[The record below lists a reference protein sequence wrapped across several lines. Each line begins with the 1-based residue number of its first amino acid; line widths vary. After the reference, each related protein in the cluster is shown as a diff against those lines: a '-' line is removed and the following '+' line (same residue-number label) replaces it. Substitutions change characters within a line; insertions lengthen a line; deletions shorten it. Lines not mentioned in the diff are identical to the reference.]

1 MGCDNS
7 PYPRATARI
16 GNRDQQD
23 GQSKVLKKILEPLK
37 YFAVAAIVTAL
48 ILLGFQFG
56 KENNSEFV
64 QHLGAEKTRL
74 ESELAAARDEIKR
87 LEVAQASA
95 AIPVQAD
102 SAIADKEEEKA
113 AQLPDPVPAP
123 DEKPAMETSPQEPAL
138 GQISETFSV
147 EPGPTDSGEEKA
159 RE

>member
-1 MGCDNS
+1 MGCVNS
-7 PYPRATARI
+7 PYRRAKARI
-16 GNRDQQD
+16 GNSDQQD
-23 GQSKVLKKILEPLK
+23 GQPQVLKKILEPLK

-48 ILLGFQFG
+48 ILLGFQLG

-95 AIPVQAD
+95 ALPVQAD
-102 SAIADKEEEKA
+102 SAIADNEEVKA
-113 AQLPDPVPAP
+113 AQLPEPGPAP
-123 DEKPAMETSPQEPAL
+123 DEKPAMEASPQEPAL

-147 EPGPTDSGEEKA
+147 DPGPSDSGEEKA